1 MSTIA
6 AISTGRA
13 PGGIGIVRISG
24 ENAISIA
31 DTVFSSFSGKKL
43 CDLDGY
49 SALYGKAYD
58 KNGNIDNVV
67 ALVFKAPKSYTG
79 EDVVEISCHGGLFV
93 TDKVLKAVFEA
104 GAIPAEAGEFTKR
117 AFLNGKMDLTSAES
131 VMNIISAQGEQA
143 EKIALGVLEG
153 KLFKKIKAINDKL
166 VYDMALLSAWVDYP
180 YEEIEDLSENNLK
193 EHIDE
198 SIISLQK
205 LINDFDKGQ
214 IIMEGV
220 DTAIVGCPNVG
231 KSTLMNLLSGTEKS
245 IVTEIAGTTRDIVE
259 DTVNVGGITLRLADT
274 AGVRE
279 TDDVVESI
287 GVDRAVKRLEKA
299 ELVLAVFDASRP
311 LNDADY
317 RLIELCKGKKA
328 IGIVNKTDLDKNYL
342 NDEITENFPQTVFI
356 SAKNGA
362 GKEELTK
369 AVEELLGTADFDTSA
384 TATAIVNERQCDCC
398 KKALDALRDA
408 DNALLLGMTMD
419 AVTVCLDSAIENL
432 MVLTGEKATEL
443 VVNEIF
449 AQFCVGK

>member
-24 ENAISIA
+24 ENAIEIA
-31 DTVFSSFSGKKL
+31 DKVFSSFNGKKI
-43 CDLDGY
+43 CEIPGY

-58 KNGNIDNVV
+58 NNGNIDNVV
-67 ALVFKAPKSYTG
+67 ALVFKEPRSYTG
-79 EDVVEISCHGGLFV
+79 EDVVEFSCHGGLFV
-93 TDKVLKAVFEA
+93 TDKVLKAVLNA
-104 GAIPAEAGEFTKR
+104 GAVPAEAGEFTKR

-153 KLFKKIKAINDKL
+153 RLFKEIKKINDKL

-193 EHIDE
+193 EHITE
-198 SIISLQK
+198 SISSLEK
-205 LINDFDKGQ
+205 LINDFNKGQ
-214 IIMEGV
+214 IILEGV

-274 AGVRE
+274 AGVRDTE
-279 TDDVVESI
+279 DVVESI

-311 LNDADY
+311 LSDADNK
-317 RLIELCKGKKA
+317 LIDLCKGKKA
-328 IGIVNKTDLDKNYL
+328 IGIVNKTDLDKKHL
-342 NDEITENFPQTVFI
+342 NGEIEKNFSQTIFI
-356 SAKNGA
+356 SAKTGE
-362 GKEELTK
+362 GKEDLSK
-369 AVEELLGTADFDTSA
+369 AIEELLGTADFDTSA
-384 TATAIVNERQCDCC
+384 TALVNERQCDCC
-398 KKALDALRDA
+398 RKALDALKDA
-408 DNALLLGMTMD
+408 DNALTLGMTMD
-419 AVTVCLDSAIENL
+419 AVTVCLDSAVENL

>member
-31 DTVFSSFSGKKL
+31 DKVFSSFNGKKL
-43 CDLDGY
+43 CEISGY

-58 KNGNIDNVV
+58 EDGNIDNVV
-67 ALVFKAPKSYTG
+67 SLVFRAPKSYTG

-93 TDKVLKAVFEA
+93 TDKVLKAVYSA
-104 GAIPAEAGEFTKR
+104 GAIPAQAGEFTKR

-153 KLFKKIKAINDKL
+153 RLFKEIKKINDKL

-180 YEEIEDLSENNLK
+180 YEEIEYLSENNLK

-198 SIISLQK
+198 SISSLEK
-205 LINDFDKGQ
+205 LINDFSKGQ

-287 GVDRAVKRLEKA
+287 GVDRAVKRLENA
-299 ELVLAVFDASRP
+299 ELVLAVFDASRG
-311 LNDADY
+311 LNEQDKK
-317 RLIELCKGKKA
+317 LIALCKGKKA
-328 IGIVNKTDLDKNYL
+328 IGVINKIDLDKNNL
-342 NDEITENFPQTVFI
+342 NNEIKENFPQTVFI
-356 SAKNGA
+356 SAKTGE
-362 GKEELTK
+362 GKTELSK
-369 AVEELLGTADFDTSA
+369 AIDELLGTADFDTSA
-384 TATAIVNERQCDCC
+384 TAIVNERQRDCC

-408 DNALLLGMTMD
+408 DNALMLGMTMD

>member
-24 ENAISIA
+24 ENAVEVGDRI
-31 DTVFSSFSGKKL
+31 FSSLSGKRL
-43 CDLDGY
+43 CEIPGY
-49 SALYGKAYD
+49 TALYGNAVD
-58 KNGNIDNVV
+58 GGGDIDTVV

-79 EDVVEISCHGGLFV
+79 EDVVELSCHGGLYV
-93 TDKVLKAVFEA
+93 TDRVLKAALKA
-104 GAIPAEAGEFTKR
+104 GAVPAEAGEFTKR

-131 VMNIISAQGEQA
+131 VMNLISAQGERA
-143 EKIALGVLEG
+143 EKIALGVLSG
-153 KLFKKIKAINDKL
+153 RLFAEIKKITDKL
-166 VYDMALLSAWVDYP
+166 LYDMALLSAWVDYP
-180 YEEIEDLSENNLK
+180 YEEIEDISPPRLK

-198 SIISLQK
+198 SIKNLEK

-259 DTVNVGGITLRLADT
+259 DTVNLGGITLRLSDT

-279 TDDVVESI
+279 TEDTVESI
-287 GVDRAVKRLEKA
+287 GVERAVKKLEDA
-299 ELVLAVFDASRP
+299 SLVLAVFDASRP
-311 LNDADY
+311 LSDEDH

-328 IGIVNKTDLDKNYL
+328 IGIINKTDLDKKYL
-342 NDEITENFPQTVFI
+342 SNEIEENFPQTVFI
-356 SAKNGA
+356 SAKTGE
-362 GKEELTK
+362 GKDDLSS
-369 AVEELLGTADFDTSA
+369 AVEKLLGTSDFDTSA
-384 TATAIVNERQCDCC
+384 AAVINERQRDCC
-398 KKALDALRDA
+398 RKACDALNDA
-408 DNALLLGMTMD
+408 RNAVDMGLTLD
-419 AVTVCLDSAIENL
+419 AVTVCLDSAVESL

>member
-13 PGGIGIVRISG
+13 PGGIGVIRISG
-24 ENAISIA
+24 ENAISVA
-31 DTVFSSFSGKKL
+31 DKIFSSFNGKKL
-43 CDLDGY
+43 CELSGY
-49 SALYGKAYD
+49 SALYGKASD
-58 KNGNIDNVV
+58 EKGSIDNVV

-93 TDKVLKAVFEA
+93 TDKVLKAVYSA
-104 GAIPAEAGEFTKR
+104 GAIPAEPGEFTKR

-153 KLFKKIKAINDKL
+153 KLFKEIKKIYDKL

-180 YEEIEDLSENNLK
+180 YEEIEDLSDNNLK
-193 EHIDE
+193 DHIKE
-198 SIISLQK
+198 SRESLQK

-214 IIMEGV
+214 IILEGV

-231 KSTLMNLLSGTEKS
+231 KSTLMNLISGTEKS
-245 IVTEIAGTTRDIVE
+245 IVTDIAGTTRDIVE

-279 TDDVVESI
+279 TEDIVESI
-287 GVDRAVKRLEKA
+287 GVDRAVKRLENA
-299 ELVLAVFDASRP
+299 ELVLAVFDASRE
-311 LNDADY
+311 LSEADY
-317 RLIELCKGKKA
+317 RLIDLCKGKNA
-328 IGIVNKTDLDKNYL
+328 IGIINKTDLDKNYL
-342 NDEITENFPQTVFI
+342 KGKIEENFAQTVFI
-356 SAKNGA
+356 SAKTGK
-362 GKEELTK
+362 GKEELTR
-369 AVEELLGTADFDTSA
+369 AIEQTLGTADFDTSA
-384 TATAIVNERQCDCC
+384 TAIVNDRQCECC
-398 KKALDALRDA
+398 KKALDALVDA
-408 DNALLLGMTMD
+408 ENALEFGMTMD

>member
-13 PGGIGIVRISG
+13 PGGIGVVRISG
-24 ENAISIA
+24 EDAIKIG
-31 DTVFSSFSGKKL
+31 DKIFSSFGGKKL
-43 CDLDGY
+43 CEIDGY
-49 SALYGKAYD
+49 SALYGKAHD
-58 KNGNIDNVV
+58 KDSDIDTVV
-67 ALVFKAPKSYTG
+67 ALLFRAPKSYTG

-93 TDKVLKAVFEA
+93 TDKVLKAAFEA
-104 GAIPAEAGEFTKR
+104 GAVPAEAGEFTKR

-131 VMNIISAQGEQA
+131 VMNVISAQGEQA

-153 KLFKKIKAINDKL
+153 RLFKEIKGITDKL
-166 VYDMALLSAWVDYP
+166 VYDLALLSAWVDYP
-180 YEEIEDLSENNLK
+180 YEEIEDLSANNLN
-193 EHIDE
+193 EHIE
-198 SIISLQK
+198 YSIKSLEK
-205 LINDFDKGQ
+205 LIKDFGTGQ

-279 TDDVVESI
+279 TDDIVESI

-299 ELVLAVFDASRP
+299 ELVLAVFDASRE
-311 LNDADY
+311 LNDSDR

-342 NDEITENFPQTVFI
+342 NGEIEKNFSQTVFI
-356 SAKNGA
+356 SAKKGT
-362 GKEELTK
+362 GKDDLAK

-384 TATAIVNERQCDCC
+384 VAVVNERQCECC
-398 KKALDALRDA
+398 KKALEALYDAE
-408 DNALLLGMTMD
+408 NALSLGLTMD

>member
-13 PGGIGIVRISG
+13 PGGIGVVRISG
-24 ENAISIA
+24 EDAIKFGDKI
-31 DTVFSSFSGKKL
+31 FSSFGGKKL
-43 CDLDGY
+43 CEIDGY
-49 SALYGKAYD
+49 SALYGKAHD
-58 KNGNIDNVV
+58 KDSDIDTVV
-67 ALVFKAPKSYTG
+67 ALLFRAPKSYTG

-93 TDKVLKAVFEA
+93 TDKVLKAAFEA
-104 GAIPAEAGEFTKR
+104 GAVPAEAGEFTKR

-131 VMNIISAQGEQA
+131 VMNVISAQGEQA

-153 KLFKKIKAINDKL
+153 RLFKEIKGITDKL
-166 VYDMALLSAWVDYP
+166 VYDLALLSAWVDYP
-180 YEEIEDLSENNLK
+180 YEEIEDLSANNLT
-193 EHIDE
+193 EHIE
-198 SIISLQK
+198 YSINSLEK
-205 LINDFDKGQ
+205 LIKDFSTGQ

-279 TDDVVESI
+279 TDDIVESI

-299 ELVLAVFDASRP
+299 ELVLAVFDASRE
-311 LNDADY
+311 LNDSDR

-342 NDEITENFPQTVFI
+342 NSEIEKNFSQTVFI
-356 SAKNGA
+356 SAKKGT
-362 GKEELTK
+362 GKDDLAK

-384 TATAIVNERQCDCC
+384 VAVVNERQCECC
-398 KKALDALRDA
+398 KKALEALYDAE
-408 DNALLLGMTMD
+408 NALSLGLTMD

>member
-13 PGGIGIVRISG
+13 PGGIGVIRISG
-24 ENAISIA
+24 ENAIGVA
-31 DTVFSSFSGKKL
+31 DRIFSSFNGKKL
-43 CDLDGY
+43 YELSGY
-49 SALYGKAYD
+49 SALYGKASD
-58 KNGNIDNVV
+58 EKGSIDNVV

-93 TDKVLKAVFEA
+93 TDKVLKAVYSA
-104 GAIPAEAGEFTKR
+104 GAIPAEPGEFTKR

-153 KLFKKIKAINDKL
+153 RLFKEIKKINDKL

-180 YEEIEDLSENNLK
+180 YEEIEDLSDNKLK
-193 EHIDE
+193 EHIKE
-198 SIISLQK
+198 SRESLQK

-214 IIMEGV
+214 IILEGV

-231 KSTLMNLLSGTEKS
+231 KSTLMNLISGTEKS

-279 TDDVVESI
+279 TEDIVESI
-287 GVDRAVKRLEKA
+287 GVDRAVKRLSNA
-299 ELVLAVFDASRP
+299 ELVLAVFDASRE
-311 LNDADY
+311 LGEADY
-317 RLIELCKGKKA
+317 RLIELCKGKNA
-328 IGIVNKTDLDKNYL
+328 IGIINKTDLDENYL
-342 NDEITENFPQTVFI
+342 KGKIEKNFAQTVFI
-356 SAKNGA
+356 SAKTGK
-362 GKEELTK
+362 GKEELTR
-369 AVEELLGTADFDTSA
+369 AIEQTLGTADFDTSA
-384 TATAIVNERQCDCC
+384 TAIVNDRQCECC
-398 KKALDALRDA
+398 KKALDALIDA
-408 DNALLLGMTMD
+408 ENALEFGMTMD

-432 MVLTGEKATEL
+432 MILTGEKATEL

>member
-13 PGGIGIVRISG
+13 PGGIGVIRISG
-24 ENAISIA
+24 EDAISVG
-31 DTVFSSFSGKKL
+31 DKVFSSFGGKKL
-43 CDLDGY
+43 SEIAGY
-49 SALYGKAYD
+49 SALYGKAFD
-58 KNGNIDNVV
+58 KDGDIDTVV
-67 ALVFKAPKSYTG
+67 ALVFRNPKSYTG
-79 EDVVEISCHGGLFV
+79 EDVVEISCHGGLLV

-131 VMNIISAQGEQA
+131 VMNVISAQGEQA

-153 KLFKKIKAINDKL
+153 RLFKEIKKINDKL

-193 EHIDE
+193 EHIE
-198 SIISLQK
+198 YSIISLEK
-205 LINDFDKGQ
+205 LIKDFSKGQ

-245 IVTEIAGTTRDIVE
+245 IVTEIAGTTRDVVE
-259 DTVNVGGITLRLADT
+259 DTVNVGGITLHLADT

-287 GVDRAVKRLEKA
+287 GVDRAVKRLESA
-299 ELVLAVFDASRP
+299 ELVLAVFDASRD
-311 LNDADY
+311 LTDADKK
-317 RLIELCKGKKA
+317 LIDLCKGKKA
-328 IGIVNKTDLDKNYL
+328 IGIINKIDLDKNNL
-342 NDEITENFPQTVFI
+342 NDKLSENFAKLVFI
-356 SAKNGA
+356 SAKTGE
-362 GKEELTK
+362 GKEELAK
-369 AVEELLGTADFDTSA
+369 AIEQILGTADFDTSA
-384 TATAIVNERQCDCC
+384 VAVVNERQCNCC
-398 KKALDALRDA
+398 KKALEALKDAE
-408 DNALLLGMTMD
+408 NALNLGLTMD
-419 AVTVCLDSAIENL
+419 AITVCLDSAVENL

>member
-6 AISTGRA
+6 AISTGKA
-13 PGGIGIVRISG
+13 PGGIGVVRISG
-24 ENAISIA
+24 ENAIEIG
-31 DTVFSSFSGKKL
+31 DKIFSSFNGKKL
-43 CDLDGY
+43 CEINGY

-58 KNGNIDNVV
+58 ENGSIDNVV
-67 ALVFKAPKSYTG
+67 ALLFRAPKSYTG

-93 TDKVLKAVFEA
+93 TDKVLKAVLNK
-104 GAIPAEAGEFTKR
+104 GAVPAEAGEFTKR

-153 KLFKKIKAINDKL
+153 RLFKEIKKITDKL

-193 EHIDE
+193 NHIDE
-198 SIISLQK
+198 SILSLEK
-205 LINDFDKGQ
+205 LINDFGKGQ

-245 IVTEIAGTTRDIVE
+245 IVTEIAGTTRDVVE

-287 GVDRAVKRLEKA
+287 GVDRAVKRLETA
-299 ELVLAVFDASRP
+299 QLVLAVFDASRE
-311 LNDADY
+311 LNDSDR
-317 RLIELCKGKKA
+317 RLIELCRGKKA
-328 IGIVNKTDLDKNYL
+328 IGIVNKIDADKNHL
-342 NDEITENFPQTVFI
+342 NGEVEKNFVKTVFI
-356 SAKNGA
+356 SAKTGE
-362 GKEELTK
+362 GKAELSH
-369 AVEELLGTADFDTSA
+369 AVEEMLGTADFDTS
-384 TATAIVNERQCDCC
+384 ATAIVNERQCDCC
-398 KKALDALRDA
+398 KKALDALKDA
-408 DNALLLGMTMD
+408 DNALMLGMTMD
-419 AVTVCLDSAIENL
+419 AVTVCLDSAVENL